1 MTCSKQQAR
10 LPWCREKGGRESRY
24 QGSQVTMLAV
34 QCKRYGSELGDG
46 EKDQSSFGEWG
57 QQQACEECS
66 VREDPEMMQG
76 LETLPGAS

>member
-1 MTCSKQQAR
+1 
-10 LPWCREKGGRESRY
+10 
-24 QGSQVTMLAV
+24 MLAV

-66 VREDPEMMQG
+66 VLEDPEMMQG